1 VTVTRGG
8 AARAR
13 AAYDRGETVRL
24 DPVLAEL
31 GVIRAERAR
40 RLQDARLAAANGSLE
55 TSLGGPAAG
64 EAGRWPDPRSDVLTE
79 EAGP

>member
-1 VTVTRGG
+1 VAGRA

-13 AAYDRGETVRL
+13 AAYDRGETARL

-40 RLQDARLAAANGSLE
+40 RLQAGRLAAAGNALE
-55 TSLGGPAAG
+55 AALGGSTDA
-64 EAGRWPDPRSDVLTE
+64 ELGRWPDPRSDIMTGQV
-79 EAGP
+79 PR